1 MSEVL
6 TSYKGEIYSPTLV
19 SGDAAEVSLEEI
31 VVSTKVQTG
40 LLAGSDEGLSE
51 AILYAGPDEG
61 LSEAIARA
69 SNGMFHGFEEH
80 YPISM
85 TIDAKIIEVNET
97 TVTMECLVNPS
108 ERVFQ
113 ERTFALTLL
122 DGAVP
127 VRLGQFI
134 QIRVFQK
141 PGKIVHVFID
151 GSKLVQRER
160 FEYHPALSEEDYR
173 AFEKS
178 SS

>member
-1 MSEVL
+1 MSKDHV
-6 TSYKGEIYSPTLV
+6 TYKGEIYSPKPV
-19 SGDAAEVSLEEI
+19 SGGAEEISLEETG
-31 VVSTKVQTG
+31 VSTKSQTG
-40 LLAGSDEGLSE
+40 LF
-51 AILYAGPDEG
+51 AGPDKG

-69 SNGMFHGFEEH
+69 SSGMFHGFEEQ

-113 ERTFALTLL
+113 ERTFDLTLL

-127 VRLGQFI
+127 VRLGQFV

-141 PGKIVHVFID
+141 PGKIVHTFID

>member
-6 TSYKGEIYSPTLV
+6 TSYKEEIYSPTPV
-19 SGDAAEVSLEEI
+19 SGDAAEVSLEKI
-31 VVSTKVQTG
+31 VVSTKAQTG
-40 LLAGSDEGLSE
+40 L
-51 AILYAGPDEG
+51 YARPDEG

-69 SNGMFHGFEEH
+69 SNGMFHGFEEQ

-97 TVTMECLVNPS
+97 TVTMECLVKPS

-113 ERTFALTLL
+113 ERTFDLTLL

>member
-40 LLAGSDEGLSE
+40 LLAES
-51 AILYAGPDEG
+51 DEG

-97 TVTMECLVNPS
+97 TVTMECLVKPS